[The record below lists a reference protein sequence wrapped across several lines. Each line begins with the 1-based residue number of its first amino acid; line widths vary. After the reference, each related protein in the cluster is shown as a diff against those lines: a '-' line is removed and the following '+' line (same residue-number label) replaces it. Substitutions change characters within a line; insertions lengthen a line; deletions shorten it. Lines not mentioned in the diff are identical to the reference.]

1 MAAVQ
6 QIITDSQT
14 RSIATSSTGIR
25 IASGAGTGLRPIAF
39 IEMKWRNS
47 WSAAA
52 MFEGEFSRNMS
63 ACRRRADIDEAPSHF
78 RE

>member
-6 QIITDSQT
+6 QITTDSHMS
-14 RSIATSSTGIR
+14 RVAISGTGTA